1 MLVSAL
7 AVISAATV
15 TIVLPGPAGAQ
26 SGSPC
31 APGQPSGRPFGE
43 PPGPPGSP
51 PRQPDGRPP
60 AYPPGKCQLLLSRS
74 VVAAGESVG
83 VAGSGYAPGA
93 DVKVS
98 AAGVTLASVAA
109 DPAGAFSTDVV
120 IPRSVPSGTHEVTA
134 AGAGAGGGTQVLSAS
149 LTVTGGASRSASL
162 GDALPR
168 TGGGDGLVPMTVAGA
183 GLLGI
188 GSAAAVAA
196 RRRRSAPPAS

>member
-15 TIVLPGPAGAQ
+15 TIVLPAPAGAQ

-31 APGQPSGRPFGE
+31 APGQPFGRPPGT
-43 PPGPPGSP
+43 PPGPGAAPGQP
-51 PRQPDGRPP
+51 PGRPP
-60 AYPPGKCQLLLSRS
+60 EYPPGKCQLLLSRS
-74 VVAAGESVG
+74 VVAAGQSVG

-98 AAGVTLASVAA
+98 AAGVSLASVAA
-109 DPAGAFSTDVV
+109 DSAGAFSTDVV

-149 LTVTGGASRSASL
+149 LTVTGASRSGAASL

-168 TGGGDGLVPMTVAGA
+168 TGGGDGVVPMTVAGA

-188 GSAAAVAA
+188 GSAAVVAA
-196 RRRRSAPPAS
+196 RRRRSAPPTT